1 MLRIRDISGELLE
14 ISSKPYFIEICDSN
28 GDVGMVF
35 YQSEPNIVTQVEPK
49 SEEANVYS
57 DKYNVQFVKVIDLS
71 KHHEDVFKKSGNS
84 K

>member
-1 MLRIRDISGELLE
+1 MLRIRNISGDLVDVE
-14 ISSKPYFIEICDSN
+14 SKPYFIEICDSN

-35 YQSEPNIVTQVEPK
+35 YQSEPNTVTQIEPK

-71 KHHEDVFKKSGNS
+71 KHHEDVFQKSGNS
-84 K
+84 